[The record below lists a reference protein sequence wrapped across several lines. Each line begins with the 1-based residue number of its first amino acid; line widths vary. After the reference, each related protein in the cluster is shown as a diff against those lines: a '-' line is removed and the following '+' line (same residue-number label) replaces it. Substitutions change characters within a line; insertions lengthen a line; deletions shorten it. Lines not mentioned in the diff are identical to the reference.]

1 MKQNRRTKA
10 VSKGGIKKD
19 QVLAYRGFD
28 LCNLPYTQDDIFA
41 EPTQRRLQQT
51 SNKYVPFLT
60 FNNEVLDSLYSI
72 SQNSP
77 TVGGIIAQKTAF
89 TIAGGFVAVP
99 ASNNNPL
106 PSVTSNTAPAA
117 EADLL
122 ALNNYLKSVNPQDQS
137 AIDVVEDIA
146 LNLWTFG
153 NCFLEVF
160 IVAGKLN
167 IRVVSTYLCRPKKAG
182 EGKLYPEFIG
192 VSEYWQDNYIE
203 GVAVTEFPI
212 YPNFAEIDGAQ
223 RSILHLK
230 FDSPNFYY
238 WGRPD
243 WLAGKIWGELEYR
256 LAKYNQ
262 AKFENGFTPSAIISL
277 FGMTNSEEAKAV
289 VKSMQSCFTSTGN
302 NSKMFIQALRDE
314 TYKADVQ
321 VLNNQNEGEF
331 LALAQLAF
339 NKIVTANR
347 WSVALAGQSTGGQ
360 LGDNQQI
367 RTQFDIVYSTVIRPV
382 QKKIT
387 RALNSIFN
395 LANKEGIST
404 FKAMDSI
411 SIDLSK
417 AYPVSFA
424 GDIKP
429 EEVLTT
435 NEQREELGKPILEEE
450 DLALE
455 ELKAALKAAVL
466 PEEKKALINAFINK

>member
-1 MKQNRRTKA
+1 MKENRRNI
-10 VSKGGIKKD
+10 KGGAKNNI
-19 QVLAYRGFD
+19 LAYRGFD

-51 SNKYVPFLT
+51 SNNYVPFLT

-77 TVGGIIAQKTAF
+77 TVAGIIAQKTAF
-89 TIAGGFVAVP
+89 TIAGGFIAIP
-99 ASNNNPL
+99 AANNNPL
-106 PSVTSNTAPAA
+106 PSVRLARAS
-117 EADLL
+117 EASEQDLFL
-122 ALNNYLKSVNPQDQS
+122 FNDYLKSVNPQDQA

-160 IVAGKLN
+160 ILGGKLN
-167 IRVVSTYLCRPKKAG
+167 LRVLSTYLCRPKKAQK
-182 EGKLYPEFIG
+182 GKLYPEYIG

-203 GVAVTEFPI
+203 GVSVLEYPI
-212 YPNFAEIDGAQ
+212 YPNFEEIDGAQ

-243 WLAGKIWGELEYR
+243 WLAAKIWGELEYR

-277 FGMTNSEEAKAV
+277 FGMTNQEEASQV
-289 VKSMQSCFTSTGN
+289 VKAMQSCFTSTGN

-321 VLNNQNEGEF
+321 ILNNQNEGEF
-331 LALAQLAF
+331 LSLAQLARE
-339 NKIVTANR
+339 NIVTSHR
-347 WSVALAGQSTGGQ
+347 WSIALAGQATAGA
-360 LGDNQQI
+360 LGNNQQI
-367 RTQFDIVYSTVIRPV
+367 RTEFDKVYSTVIRPV
-382 QKKIT
+382 QKKIV
-387 RALNSIFN
+387 RALNSIFT
-395 LANKEGIST
+395 LAKDQGLRD
-404 FKAMDSI
+404 FKALDSVAL
-411 SIDLSK
+411 DLAK
-417 AYPVSFA
+417 ATPVSFL

-429 EEVLTT
+429 EEVLTI
-435 NEQREELGKPILEEE
+435 NEQREEAGKPIIEGL
-450 DLALE
+450 DII
-455 ELKAALKAAVL
+455 KS
-466 PEEKKALINAFINK
+466 